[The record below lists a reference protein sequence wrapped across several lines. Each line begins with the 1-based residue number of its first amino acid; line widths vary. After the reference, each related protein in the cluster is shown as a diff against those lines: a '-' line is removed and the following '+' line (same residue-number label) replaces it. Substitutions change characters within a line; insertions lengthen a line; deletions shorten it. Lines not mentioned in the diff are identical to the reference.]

1 MKNKAKMNNFLKYLA
16 AFTLFMTFLVG
27 CKTTNNV
34 ANNDNEKASLVISY
48 YQTPGY
54 SKTAPEYTI
63 ELYSNRQ
70 MHLIATKNLD
80 KEGKYIRR
88 LTKEEY
94 KQLVDAF
101 VDADFFDFKDEYTDN
116 ITDLPT
122 RYISFTH
129 NGKSKKIKD
138 YYGAPEKLGELELM
152 VRSYLD
158 RVGWSKMTW

>member
-1 MKNKAKMNNFLKYLA
+1 MNNTIKY
-16 AFTLFMTFLVG
+16 FIMLVLVFASFAS
-27 CKTTNNV
+27 CKTKQTAIDDNG
-34 ANNDNEKASLVISY
+34 NEKVTLVISY

-63 ELYSNRQ
+63 ELFSNRQ
-70 MHLIATKNLD
+70 MHLTATKNLD
-80 KEGKYIRR
+80 KEGKYMRR

-94 KQLVDAF
+94 KYLIEAF
-101 VDADFFDFKDEYTDN
+101 VDADFFDLKDEYTDN

-122 RYISFTH
+122 RYISFSH
-129 NGKSKKIKD
+129 DGKSKKIKD

>member
-1 MKNKAKMNNFLKYLA
+1 MNNSTVKYFAVLVLMLASFLS
-16 AFTLFMTFLVG
+16 
-27 CKTTNNV
+27 CKTTKNSIG
-34 ANNDNEKASLVISY
+34 NDGNENATLVISY

-54 SKTAPEYTI
+54 SKSTPEYTI
-63 ELYSNRQ
+63 ELYNNRQ

-80 KEGKYIRR
+80 KEGKYMRR

-94 KQLVDAF
+94 SQIVSAF
-101 VDADFFDFKDEYTDN
+101 DDADFFDFKDEYTDN

-122 RYISFTH
+122 RYISFTYE
-129 NGKSKKIKD
+129 GKSKKIKD

-158 RVGWSKMTW
+158 RVGWSKMNW